1 MKYGASLHC
10 SVNRELEVP
19 LAVGWSFADADPS
32 YSLLGLL
39 AGLKTWLAMA
49 WRAAVLVSAAL
60 VEESR

>member
-1 MKYGASLHC
+1 MCEMKSGASLHC

-39 AGLKTWLAMA
+39 AGLKTWLA
-49 WRAAVLVSAAL
+49 WRAAVLVSAL